1 MKTVAALFFVA
12 LAIRLAAAWHW
23 QFDGLYGQDAF
34 AYFDQAVA
42 ITHNLPLGQLPP
54 LNFFWPDGYPLLSA
68 ISMVIVGQTALAG
81 QLVSVLCG
89 AALAPLAYFLSRE
102 LFPQARPCAG
112 LIAGL
117 IVAVAG
123 QAILSSIVIMADI
136 PALFW
141 ATLSAWLLVSAWRRP
156 RSGWRLIGASIAL
169 AMAIITRWLFVVLVP
184 AFGLYAL
191 YQIKRNQRS
200 WKLIVL
206 PIISGALIVLP
217 QVLLSLNRPEGLVH
231 SWLLG
236 WNPVNAMRRQF
247 DNVDGHF
254 EYELPTGVFYAE
266 PAGHPAYLF
275 PLFGLA
281 ALWGLVR
288 VWRNRNWGALILLI
302 GWGGAVYLFLA
313 GIPYQNFRF
322 GLTLYT
328 PIVLLAGLGT
338 SELWDRIHIRWV
350 VPALTAASLMAMLL
364 WAYPLLDG
372 FLTQQN
378 QTKAIVHEV
387 AQSLPPEATLVT
399 FGLTLT
405 AQHYTHLDVIEL
417 FNQTADSLDTLTRD
431 RSQTFLLIDT
441 ANIEQQWRGRE
452 PDANVRWLHDHA
464 TLIPIT
470 SYLSYTLFQVRRP

>member
-1 MKTVAALFFVA
+1 MKTFGALFLVA
-12 LAIRLAAAWHW
+12 LAIRLAAISHW

-42 ITHNLPLGQLPP
+42 ISTTGTPP

-68 ISMVIVGQTALAG
+68 FSMMIIGRTALAG

-89 AALAPLAYFLSRE
+89 AALAPLACLLARE
-102 LFPQARPCAG
+102 LFPQAHPRAG

-136 PALFW
+136 LALFW
-141 ATLSAWLLVSAWRRP
+141 ATLSAWLLVSAWRRS
-156 RSGWRLIGASIAL
+156 RSGWWLIGAGLTL

-191 YQIKRNQRS
+191 YQIQRHHR
-200 WKLIVL
+200 WWRLIAL

-236 WNPVNAMRRQF
+236 WNPVNAVRRQF

-254 EYELPTGVFYAE
+254 EYKLSTGVFYTE

-275 PLFGLA
+275 PLLGLA
-281 ALWGLVR
+281 ALWGIYRL
-288 VWRNRNWGALILLI
+288 WGNRDWGALILLI

-338 SELWDRIHIRWV
+338 SDLWDRVRVRWI
-350 VPALTAASLMAMLL
+350 VPAMTALSLIGMLL
-364 WAYPLLDG
+364 WAYPMLND

-378 QTKAIVHEV
+378 QTKAIVYQV
-387 AQSLPPEATLVT
+387 AQSLPPDATLVT

-417 FNQTADSLDTLTRD
+417 FNQTADSLDALTRD
-431 RSQTFLLIDT
+431 RSQTFLLIDV
-441 ANIEQQWRGRE
+441 ANIDQQWRGRE
-452 PDANVRWLHDHA
+452 PDVNVRWLHDHT

-470 SYLSYTLFQVRRP
+470 SYQSYTLFQVRRP